1 MEKSKFQTVCDV
13 EKRVD
18 AALNELLT
26 LDEELFNADSY
37 DLKNLP
43 ADYCAS
49 EETIQKVIASA
60 SLALSALK
68 VQALFADY
76 SLLDNEEIS
85 TAKEYILEAAL
96 KK

>member
-1 MEKSKFQTVCDV
+1 MGKSKFQTVCDV

-18 AALNELLT
+18 TALNEVLT
-26 LDEELFNADSY
+26 LNEDLFNADSY

-49 EETIQKVIASA
+49 EETIQKAIASI

-68 VQALFADY
+68 CQALLADY
-76 SLLDNEEIS
+76 SLLDNENIS
-85 TAKEYILEAAL
+85 TAKESILEAAL
-96 KK
+96 NK